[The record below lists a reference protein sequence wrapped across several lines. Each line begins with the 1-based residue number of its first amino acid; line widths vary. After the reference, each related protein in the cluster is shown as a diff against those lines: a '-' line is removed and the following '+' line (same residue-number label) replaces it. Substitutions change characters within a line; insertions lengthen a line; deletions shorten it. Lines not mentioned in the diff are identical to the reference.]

1 MALSSLDPSLAG
13 SSLLDSSLFHYLL
26 TMRAP
31 KGFKSVTKHP
41 VWTTTM
47 DGEIQALQQ
56 NQIWDRYL
64 DQLIKMLWVLN
75 EFLEWAAI
83 ASQLPGRTDNEI
95 KNLWNTHLKKRLL
108 CLGIDPQTHEP
119 FSSRGPVIKG
129 PASPATRHMAQWE
142 SARLEAEKR
151 LSRESSLF
159 LPPMVEKI
167 DCDHFLR
174 IWNSEVGE
182 SFRRINMGDNKT
194 ACQSPVS
201 QASSSTKCGS
211 ISAITADIIPNLS
224 RSPATASNQN
234 EDMEWKSPKS
244 YAEDVLAGSDSSS
257 AELEDLTD
265 STLQLLLDFPI
276 NNDMSFLDKNIDSYA
291 TSSAMLTGP
300 S

>member
-1 MALSSLDPSLAG
+1 MT
-13 SSLLDSSLFHYLL
+13 F
-26 TMRAP
+26 R
-31 KGFKSVTKHP
+31 
-41 VWTTTM
+41 
-47 DGEIQALQQ
+47 
-56 NQIWDRYL
+56 
-64 DQLIKMLWVLN
+64 
-75 EFLEWAAI
+75 WAAI

-108 CLGIDPQTHEP
+108 CLGLDPQTHEP
-119 FSSRGPVIKG
+119 FSSRGPVNKG

-211 ISAITADIIPNLS
+211 ISAISADIIPNLS

-300 S
+300 SMICPL